1 MIKIPIEQIEI
12 PLKIKLRR
20 NWTSFG
26 SDTASCTGWAKS
38 WTDDEYFYCEYGVVD
53 AKSNNTI
60 QRYII
65 LWDFF
70 QQILPNE
77 LNRLVIEAPFLKYFR
92 KGKMKCPQV
101 TVFKVLARIS
111 MIPLMVG
118 LTKGYKKSAVIE
130 ITPTKS
136 RATLNLNS
144 RDTKEKI
151 QIQFM
156 LKTGIEITQNDA
168 MDAVILSV
176 NGLIQP

>member
-20 NWTSFG
+20 NWSSFG
-26 SDTASCTGWAKS
+26 SDTASCTGWAKA
-38 WTDDEYFYCEYGVVD
+38 WTDDEFFYCEYGVID
-53 AKSNNTI
+53 TKTNNTI
-60 QRYII
+60 QRYML

-70 QQILPNE
+70 QQILPDK
-77 LNRLVIEAPFLKYFR
+77 LDRLVIEAPFLKYFR
-92 KGKMKCPQV
+92 KGNLKVPQV

-118 LTKGYKKSAVIE
+118 LTKGYKKSCVVE

-136 RATLNLNS
+136 RAALNLNS
-144 RDTKEKI
+144 RDSKEKI

-168 MDAVILSV
+168 MDAVILAV
-176 NGLIQP
+176 NGVKK